1 MALSRF
7 PEFALLCRPNESDL
21 AKAIDHD
28 AVVDSFASIRIEKRL
43 CDTLMVIAIRA

>member
-7 PEFALLCRPNESDL
+7 PEFALLRRPNESDL

-28 AVVDSFASIRIEKRL
+28 AVVDSFASHKDRKTPL
-43 CDTLMVIAIRA
+43 